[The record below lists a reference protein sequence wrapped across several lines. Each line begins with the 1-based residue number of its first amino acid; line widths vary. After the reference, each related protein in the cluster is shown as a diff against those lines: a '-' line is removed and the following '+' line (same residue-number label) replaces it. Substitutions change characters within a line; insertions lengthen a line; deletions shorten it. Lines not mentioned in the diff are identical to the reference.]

1 MKRVCCIVTMVLLL
15 CGFNLAQAADN
26 LKIGCVDLQRVIE
39 TSDIGKKLKNDIQQ
53 EIEKAKQK
61 LTEKDQELKKLR
73 EMLDRQSFAMNEDVK
88 QEKLKEFQTKARE
101 LERLTTDSE
110 DDLKQRFTVKQQKLI
125 QDVMDVVKQYGKEK
139 GYSIILEKGLTVIYA
154 IDSFDV
160 TDEVIKIFNE
170 KFALKAPT
178 EKPQPKE
185 KEKEKK

>member
-39 TSDIGKKLKNDIQQ
+39 TSDIGKKLKGEIQQ
-53 EIEKAKQK
+53 EIERAKQK

-101 LERLTTDSE
+101 LDRLTTDSE
-110 DDLKQRFTVKQQKLI
+110 DDLKQRFAVKQQKLI

-139 GYSIILEKGLTVIYA
+139 GYSIILEKSIVFYA

-160 TDEVIKIFNE
+160 TDEVVQIFNE
-170 KFALKAPT
+170 KFAPKAPA
-178 EKPQPKE
+178 EKQQPKE